1 MFLNYIE
8 DNSYSRRRHL
18 REPWRSPCSDQS
30 RKESTPTKKAANG
43 VQRSGWAW
51 LGYHTLGKKLLTFQ
65 MHDQHSHVPL
75 GTIPLL
81 GLDVFEHAYYYLQ
94 YKNVKADYIGAFW
107 DVVTW
112 ADVRTRFAAAVT
124 RGPGLIFP

>member
-1 MFLNYIE
+1 
-8 DNSYSRRRHL
+8 
-18 REPWRSPCSDQS
+18 
-30 RKESTPTKKAANG
+30 
-43 VQRSGWAW
+43 
-51 LGYHTLGKKLLTFQ
+51 